1 PGGLLPGQTLPP
13 SGSQAHVHGLCDLLP
28 ALGIGGAGQ
37 ATADESSP
45 KSVQE
50 GLHLFLRGPDDPG
63 RGVRGQGAGPSVHKV
78 QLGLQMYAA
87 KPKRLAH
94 TKLVSVLGGLGVTA
108 VHRVCEQKSPQEN
121 TQFFV
126 GEVGEG
132 HPGVEGESIA
142 KRHDVPLHAP
152 GWSGPVTQDGQPEF
166 FLGSPVVAHRRT
178 QFVTVTVQV
187 DLVTAQV
194 YTALVRPG
202 DDVGPVSDGGVVCLK
217 RAGGETGELW
227 W

>member
-1 PGGLLPGQTLPP
+1 
-13 SGSQAHVHGLCDLLP
+13 
-28 ALGIGGAGQ
+28 GIGGPGQ
-37 ATADESSP
+37 ATADESGT

-50 GLHLFLRGPDDPG
+50 GLHLILRGPDDPG
-63 RGVRGQGAGPSVHKV
+63 RGVRGQGTGPSVHKV
-78 QLGLQMYAA
+78 QLGRQMYAA
-87 KPKRLAH
+87 EPEGLAH
-94 TKLVSVLGGLGVTA
+94 TEFMSVLGGVGVAA

-132 HPGVEGESIA
+132 HPGMEGESIA
-142 KRHDVPLHAP
+142 ERHDVPFHAP

-166 FLGSPVVAHRRT
+166 FLCSPVVAHART

-202 DDVGPVSDGGVVCLK
+202 DDVGPVSDGGVGSLK
-217 RAGGETGELW
+217 QVVGETAALW
-227 W
+227 